1 MTVNGPLTPAQRS
14 SVACAHARRARGG
27 PCCRLAP
34 DSRQRRTAN
43 GGEWAGGSS
52 RLRRSRAGLG
62 MQLSSWQ
69 KRHVIRIFLT
79 HHSSRAGVAQD
90 FASQPQGGQQ
100 AEAQRHWGM
109 AGRLKPRRSRA
120 GFCQPATGRTS
131 NELTTVGGGGRRC
144 RRPLII
150 ILGSGAEVPHRGVVR
165 GRPVGSVSGAA
176 SLRTSG
182 RVVAIFQS
190 VTTRVVELCDDTS
203 SSGRAFKV

>member
-14 SVACAHARRARGG
+14 SVACAHTRRARGG

-90 FASQPQGGQQ
+90 FASQPQGGHLMNSPLSGEVV
-100 AEAQRHWGM
+100 AGAAAPSSSSLDLAQRFPIVAW
-109 AGRLKPRRSRA
+109 
-120 GFCQPATGRTS
+120 C
-131 NELTTVGGGGRRC
+131 VGGRWGASAAQ
-144 RRPLII
+144 RP
-150 ILGSGAEVPHRGVVR
+150 
-165 GRPVGSVSGAA
+165 
-176 SLRTSG
+176 
-182 RVVAIFQS
+182 
-190 VTTRVVELCDDTS
+190 
-203 SSGRAFKV
+203 